1 MNQEVKIRR
10 GGGKASHSDPEED
23 EHPQSSLKDKPVADL
38 QRAFPRSRI
47 NWSKFRW

>member
-1 MNQEVKIRR
+1 MNQEVKIRH
-10 GGGKASHSDPEED
+10 GGGKASDHEED
-23 EHPQSSLKDKPVADL
+23 EQPQSSLKDKPVADL